1 MSEIT
6 FSQALDAL
14 KAQHGTQLESTRDRG
29 IDLMR
34 ETLMDA
40 LELSHA
46 DADELLDAL
55 ERGKGLQWVE
65 PGGVG
70 VAPSAPPPFGQGTL
84 GEPSRNAPLKVPLDH
99 GHWRIGGA
107 G

>member
-6 FSQALDAL
+6 FSEALDAL
-14 KAQHGTQLESTRDRG
+14 KAEHGTQLETTRDRG
-29 IDLMR
+29 RDLMR
-34 ETLMDA
+34 ETLVEAFGLSRGDA
-40 LELSHA
+40 G
-46 DADELLDAL
+46 DLLDAL

-65 PGGVG
+65 PGGVD
-70 VAPSAPPPFGQGTL
+70 VAPSAPPPFAQGTL
-84 GEPSRNAPLKVPLDH
+84 GEPPRNAPLKVPLDG